1 MKRIVTLLAALL
13 MATAVSAQ
21 PLPKVSPE
29 SVGLNSKM
37 LAEADKMIAEAAA
50 NKDFPGAVFAVVRH
64 GKIAHLKAFGDKQ
77 WLPEE
82 APMKQNTIFDLASV
96 SKPTSTAVCTMI
108 LVERGK
114 IRLTDKVKEYL
125 PGFKGYAK
133 EAGDTTDIRIADL
146 LTHSSG
152 LPAYAPV
159 ATVVEQGG
167 ANPEALLDY
176 IKNCTRSFAPKS
188 RFRYSCLNFITLQ
201 NVLQNITGMT
211 LADYAQKNI
220 FDVLGMKHTTYMPK
234 NKPEIMKLVA
244 PTEKKPDG
252 ECFLGEV
259 HDPLARVMNHGN
271 SGNAGVFSNAED
283 LSILAA
289 ALMNGGEFNGKQV
302 LGKLTV
308 ETMTT
313 VPAGFEHLGRSLG
326 WDNYSPYASNNGNLF
341 HPTKTFGHTGYTGT
355 SIIVDPVSKTAVIL
369 LAHRVHP
376 ADKGSVVRLRALVAN
391 VVAGAVVE

>member
-201 NVLQNITGMT
+201 HVLEAVTGQT
-211 LADYAQKNI
+211 LAQFAKENV
-220 FDVLGMKHTTYMPK
+220 FDVLGMKDTSYGPITDK
-234 NKPEIMKLVA
+234 QTLKRVA
-244 PTEKKPDG
+244 PTEKQPDG
-252 ECFLGEV
+252 TILLGSV
-259 HDPLARVMNHGN
+259 HDPLARVLNHGN
-271 SGNAGVFSNAED
+271 SGNAGVFSTAED
-283 LSILAA
+283 LAILYAT
-289 ALMNGGEFNGKQV
+289 LLNGGEINGKRIM
-302 LGKLTV
+302 GSKTI
-308 ETMTT
+308 EKMFS
-313 VPAGFEHLGRSLG
+313 VPENVKHLGRTLG
-326 WDNYSPYASNNGNLF
+326 WDCYSTYSGNKGDLF
-341 HPTKTFGHTGYTGT
+341 SPSAVCHTGYTGT
-355 SIIVDPVSKTAVIL
+355 SVVLDPENDVALIL
-369 LAHRVHP
+369 LTNAVHP
-376 ADKGSVVRLRALVAN
+376 SDNGRTGRLRSAVAN
-391 VVAGAVVE
+391 IVAGAIMD